1 MSTYKV
7 ENNSRT
13 LHSKCTIT
21 VKLSTSCSGSFTL
34 LYLVLQTIH
43 TKCIITVEL
52 YIQSVQLLSN
62 STYRLWWWLHAVVI
76 CPVCSHWCRPMD
88 LTIPYRYV
96 NNNYTKKHWSV
107 FWSRCWRLNKAAM
120 KRFLA
125 SYYKIITSKLL
136 FVVDE
141 FNRISCQYF
150 LLLKSIRFST

>member
-1 MSTYKV
+1 M
-7 ENNSRT
+7 NNDCQTFQLLNVFITTVWLYVQTVILVT
-13 LHSKCTIT
+13 LNNTIHVLVIT
-21 VKLSTSCSGSFTL
+21 VKLYVQCL
-34 LYLVLQTIH
+34 R
-43 TKCIITVEL
+43 TKCTTTVKL
-52 YIQSVQLLSN
+52 YVQAVMA
-62 STYRLWWWLHAVVI
+62 LHAVVI

>member
-1 MSTYKV
+1 MY
-7 ENNSRT
+7 NYCRT
-13 LHSKCTIT
+13 LHTKCTISVKLYVQCLRTKCTTT
-21 VKLSTSCSGSFTL
+21 VKL
-34 LYLVLQTIH
+34 Y
-43 TKCIITVEL
+43 
-52 YIQSVQLLSN
+52 VQAVMA
-62 STYRLWWWLHAVVI
+62 LHAVVI

-141 FNRISCQYF
+141 CNIISCQYF

>member
-1 MSTYKV
+1 M
-7 ENNSRT
+7 NNYCRT
-13 LHSKCTIT
+13 LHTKCTIT
-21 VKLSTSCSGSFTL
+21 VKLYVHGL
-34 LYLVLQTIH
+34 R
-43 TKCIITVEL
+43 TKCTTTVKL
-52 YIQSVQLLSN
+52 YVQAVMVVTRCSN
-62 STYRLWWWLHAVVI
+62 MSSQKPLMPTN
-76 CPVCSHWCRPMD
+76 D